1 MKKIGLYIHIPFC
14 KHKCFYCDFNSYS
27 SKNCLIDKYMET
39 VIQEIKGYNLEKY
52 EIETVYIG
60 GGTPSYIDEKH
71 IESILKNIDMS
82 KAKEVT
88 IEVNPRNC
96 DV

>member
-1 MKKIGLYIHIPFC
+1 
-14 KHKCFYCDFNSYS
+14 
-27 SKNCLIDKYMET
+27 MEA
-39 VIQEIKGYNLEKY
+39 VIQEIKGYNLEQY

-71 IESILKNIDMS
+71 IESILKNIEMS

-96 DV
+96 DI

>member
-1 MKKIGLYIHIPFC
+1 MGA
-14 KHKCFYCDFNSYS
+14 
-27 SKNCLIDKYMET
+27 

-60 GGTPSYIDEKH
+60 GGTPSYIDGRH
-71 IESILKNIDMS
+71 IESILKNIDMKKS
-82 KAKEVT
+82 KEVT

-96 DV
+96 DI